1 MHTSQSLRNNKSD
14 HIYRNNTVNVARLND
29 NNFIK
34 YHHSRKVVQ
43 KLKFL
48 LDKNQKDII
57 NYHTPNNT
65 IKITSNLSTP
75 TVSQTTK

>member
-14 HIYRNNTVNVARLND
+14 HIYRSNTINIARLND
-29 NNFIK
+29 NNFIR
-34 YHHSRKVVQ
+34 YRHSRKVVER
-43 KLKFL
+43 LVFL

-65 IKITSNLSTP
+65 IEIASNLSTP
-75 TVSQTTK
+75 TVSHTTK